1 MNLKV
6 TLGVVSG
13 LVALMLFFVASRR
26 KSTEITELFQSNVQT
41 LEALEQRLADLQE
54 TVARQSRVINQLRAE
69 PPGPAQAEPAQAPL
83 DSGDLWVTL
92 EPLVEQHL
100 EDREQRKRD
109 EQRQR
114 REEAMAK
121 SLERRNQKLTKQLG
135 LNPFQSEQLV
145 KLRAEFQAK
154 RRDAMVP
161 EEGEPFDPERLPEIL
176 KQLEEEE
183 RTRLAG
189 FLTPDQVDQY
199 KSRSS
204 RSVQVMSLGGG
215 SADGAGALS
224 EALNFSI
231 QLPPGVIGASAIRT
245 LTVQGDAAGDDAGAA
260 VIFGESEFFID
271 GEEPGEIIFDN
282 GELLLPPLPPLPPL
296 PEE

>member
-114 REEAMAK
+114 SEEAMAK

-154 RRDAMVP
+154 RR
-161 EEGEPFDPERLPEIL
+161 EGRRKATAQPTHR
-176 KQLEEEE
+176 
-183 RTRLAG
+183 
-189 FLTPDQVDQY
+189 
-199 KSRSS
+199 
-204 RSVQVMSLGGG
+204 
-215 SADGAGALS
+215 
-224 EALNFSI
+224 
-231 QLPPGVIGASAIRT
+231 AIR
-245 LTVQGDAAGDDAGAA
+245 
-260 VIFGESEFFID
+260 
-271 GEEPGEIIFDN
+271 
-282 GELLLPPLPPLPPL
+282 
-296 PEE
+296 